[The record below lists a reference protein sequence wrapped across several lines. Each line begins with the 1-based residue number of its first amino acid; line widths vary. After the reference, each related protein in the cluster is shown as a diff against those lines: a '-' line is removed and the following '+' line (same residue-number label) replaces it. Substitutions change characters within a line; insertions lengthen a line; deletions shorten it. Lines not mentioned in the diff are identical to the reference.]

1 MMQVSPEK
9 IIDAIDAL
17 KAAADALLSVPHGAE
32 YDKCSRGEHRAHAG
46 PCIGGES
53 RWLEGEKIETGPLA
67 AECLKAA
74 SALQASVQIAGQTHR
89 TFHATGV
96 H

>member
-1 MMQVSPEK
+1 MNVSLDK
-9 IIDAIDAL
+9 VIDAIAAL
-17 KAAADALLSVPHGAE
+17 KAAADALLSVPHGVE
-32 YDKCSRGEHRAHAG
+32 YDKCSRGDHRAHAG

-53 RWLEGEKIETGPLA
+53 RWIEGEQIETGTLA

-74 SALQASVQIAGQTHR
+74 SALQESVQIAGQTHR
-89 TFHATGV
+89 TFHVTGV